1 MLNYHVYNIGTLNN
15 LVHAY
20 NTANEFNNSTI
31 KDLALVYI
39 CGGDPSLELWTDTP
53 RVLANVLVST
63 VSDSLI
69 ISTNEID
76 TFSVSIVSEAGEL
89 IEVRPVVNGLFSD
102 TMPTD
107 NTFYVINRHNYVPC
121 IIKFDSQTHII
132 QNTSFDFDAYY
143 TGAPLSVGY
152 DITDTINYG
161 NVIVKSG
168 HKLTIERRQNV
179 TIKNGFSVE
188 PGATFQIK

>member
-1 MLNYHVYNIGTLNN
+1 MKRILFFLLLLQPLSFSLVYSQDCHIDGIYYNIITQEDGSKAASVTNAIGGKDIN
-15 LVHAY
+15 
-20 NTANEFNNSTI
+20 FDSTT
-31 KDLALVYI
+31 KYV
-39 CGGDPSLELWTDTP
+39 GD
-53 RVLANVLVST
+53 
-63 VSDSLI
+63 
-69 ISTNEID
+69 
-76 TFSVSIVSEAGEL
+76 IV
-89 IEVRPVVNGLFSD
+89 IP
-102 TMPTD
+102 
-107 NTFYVINRHNYVPC
+107 RHNYVPC